1 MRDYCPSRQEQ
12 KQLKPKKVKAKK
24 VRRSRN
30 GHKLVFPWQK
40 FFLFFV
46 SLLLLF
52 LLSLLVFYLLRSQ
65 LAKRQQITR
74 NYHLLIT
81 ESGRP
86 YAWVVLAA
94 SEEKVKV
101 FDFNQL
107 SLANWQ
113 TIESGEALT
122 DQEQIL
128 FHSLIFN
135 VFIDQ
140 IVDYADQ
147 LLIQDQQQQF
157 KEFLLGELKSRGANN
172 LVYYLEYKPIIWEW
186 STDTEAETLIA
197 KQALFTNFLNRNTAA
212 NYGKLFACPVAVVNS
227 SDITGL
233 ATTFAELLEK
243 DGFSVVKRD
252 SGQEVLSDTS
262 LLIDPENTSCQ
273 LLLNRFKQLMPNSS
287 VNSNQELAQQ
297 YRAGAVIFLAEDL
310 AQLRVRTFDFFHE
323 NL

>member
-12 KQLKPKKVKAKK
+12 KQLKPKKIKAKK
-24 VRRSRN
+24 VRRSKN
-30 GHKLVFPWQK
+30 GQKSVFSWQK
-40 FFLFFV
+40 IFLFFV

-52 LLSLLVFYLLRSQ
+52 LLFLLVFYLWRSQ
-65 LAKRQQITR
+65 LAKRNQIAR

-113 TIESGEALT
+113 KVELGEELT

-140 IVDYADQ
+140 IVEYSAQ
-147 LLIQDQQQQF
+147 LFFQDQQQQF
-157 KEFLLGELKSRGANN
+157 KEFLSGELKSRKANN
-172 LVYYLEYKPIIWEW
+172 LAYYLEYRPIIWEW
-186 STDTEAETLIA
+186 STDKEAETLIA
-197 KQALFTNFLNRNTAA
+197 KQALFTNFLNRNTVA
-212 NYGKLFACPVAVVNS
+212 NYGKLFACPVAVINS
-227 SDITGL
+227 SEITGL

-252 SGQEVLSDTS
+252 SGQEVLTDTS

-273 LLLNRFKQLMPNSS
+273 LLFNRFKQLLPNSS
-287 VNSNQELAQQ
+287 VNSNQKLVQQ

-310 AQLRVRTFDFFHE
+310 AQLRVRTFNFFHE
-323 NL
+323 DF